1 MSLFSIPGLYANER
15 PYLALWSFGH
25 GPSFSS
31 AWIVFPG
38 LKSDFLLRYV
48 TSGDGDPWET
58 RETSLPGPTYAGI
71 IERLE
76 LISIPL
82 VATPQGA
89 MCDGATCGFW
99 YGGYDQTIS
108 ASWYYP
114 PEEWKPLA
122 EWFGE
127 TSRILWGLFR
137 APRSDAH

>member
-1 MSLFSIPGLYANER
+1 MIAR
-15 PYLALWSFGH
+15 
-25 GPSFSS
+25 S
-31 AWIVFPG
+31 AA
-38 LKSDFLLRYV
+38 YV
-48 TSGDGDPWET
+48 TSGCGDPWET
-58 RETSLPGPTYAGI
+58 RETSLPGATYAGV

-99 YGGYDQTIS
+99 YGGDDQAIF

-122 EWFGE
+122 RWFGE
-127 TSRILWGLFR
+127 TCRILDKAFER
-137 APRSDAH
+137 TV